1 MAIKPFSGD
10 LNTNEFYNS
19 IYNML
24 RLAQISANNLDGLDD
39 TLANRYRVDGGMYND
54 KSIFTDMDVLY
65 SRVWDPNDTNV
76 LAPEATVKPVQ
87 DEIVVNQFRQI
98 GLYTDE
104 YLSKRAWMDATTYDQ
119 FRSVVQKQVSET
131 KRVFEQKLID
141 TYVGTAQPPFYPDQ
155 KNVQKI
161 NLPVVEGNQEATN
174 RLQAQEI
181 AKTIGDVFTALKDP
195 SRDFNYHK
203 FLKAFKE
210 EDFDIVWNA
219 EYYNKILYT
228 DLPTIFHKDNLLK
241 NGKVLPAYYFGSAP
255 AGSVTTADGTTI
267 RSLKEYIIAVDSSG
281 NYAAEVT
288 AAMNLTHVFPGDLLP
303 KNTPI
308 TPGRTGDK
316 FVSYTNASWREDG
329 YTQTVS
335 CCIKACAYAVSD
347 KIICKIIHKDAIK
360 YLSSFE
366 TGTEFW
372 NPKNLTSNRYLT
384 WAYADPEFLFSYPI
398 VRLEKKA

>member
-1 MAIKPFSGD
+1 MAVKPFFGS

-19 IYNML
+19 IYNQL
-24 RLAQISANNLDGLDD
+24 RLAQISADNLEGLDD

-65 SRVWDPNDTNV
+65 SRVWDPDDTNV

-87 DEIVVNQFRQI
+87 SEITVNQFRQI

-104 YLSKRAWMDATTYDQ
+104 YLSKRAWMNAATYDT
-119 FRSVVQKQVSET
+119 FRSIVQKQVSET

-141 TYVGTAQPPFYPDQ
+141 TYVGTAQPPVYPNQ

-161 NLPVVEGNQEATN
+161 TLPVVEGNQEATN

-181 AKTIGDVFTALKDP
+181 AKTIGDVFIALKDP

-219 EYYNKILYT
+219 DFYNKILYT

-241 NGKVLPAYYFGSAP
+241 NGKVLPAYYFGSSP
-255 AGSVTTADGTTI
+255 GSVSTADGKTI
-267 RSLKEYIIAVDSSG
+267 RSLKEYIIAVDS
-281 NYAAEVT
+281 NNEYVAQITAVT
-288 AAMNLTHVFPGDLLP
+288 KLSHVFPGDLLP
-303 KNTPI
+303 KGTPI
-308 TPGRTGDK
+308 VSGRTGDK
-316 FVSYTNASWREDG
+316 FESYTNPSFRESG

-335 CCIKACAYAVSD
+335 CCVEACAYAVND
-347 KIICKIIHKDAIK
+347 KIICKIIHRDAIK

-384 WAYADPEFLFSYPI
+384 WAYADPTFMFSYPI
-398 VRLEKKA
+398 VRLEKND